1 MALLTSV
8 GWYLTVVF
16 ICISLIMS
24 HVKHLFMHLLAI
36 YMFSLEKCLF
46 RSAAHFLTGFFCFS
60 NIELQWAACVFWRL
74 TFTIARIWKQP
85 MCPLADEWIKKVVV
99 HIYNGILLSHKK
111 EWIWVSWTEVDE
123 PRAFYTEWSKSKREK
138 QICINTYIWN
148 LEKWYW

>member
-1 MALLTSV
+1 MMALLTNV
-8 GWYLTVVF
+8 GWYLIVVF

-24 HVKHLFMHLLAI
+24 HVEHLFMHLLAI

-74 TFTIARIWKQP
+74 TFTIARIRKQP

-111 EWIWVSWTEVDE
+111 EWIWVSSMRWMILKPIIIQSEV
-123 PRAFYTEWSKSKREK
+123 SQKEK
-138 QICINTYIWN
+138 NKYYI
-148 LEKWYW
+148 LMHIYIYEI

>member
-16 ICISLIMS
+16 ICISLTMS
-24 HVKHLFMHLLAI
+24 HSEHLFMCLLAI
-36 YMFSLEKCLF
+36 YMFSLKCLF

-60 NIELQWAACVFWRL
+60 NIELQRVACVFWRL

-85 MCPLADEWIKKVVV
+85 MGPLADEWIKKVVV

-111 EWIWVSWTEVDE
+111 ERIWVSWTDVDE
-123 PRAFYTEWSKSKREK
+123 PRAFYTEWGKSEREK
-138 QICINTYIWN
+138 QISYINTYIWH
-148 LEKWYW
+148 L